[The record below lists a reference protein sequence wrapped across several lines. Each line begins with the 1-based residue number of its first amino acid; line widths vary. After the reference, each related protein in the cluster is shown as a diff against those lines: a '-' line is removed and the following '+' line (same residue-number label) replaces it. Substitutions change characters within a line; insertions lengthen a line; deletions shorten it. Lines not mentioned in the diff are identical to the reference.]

1 MSGKLIPPLFAVSW
15 LTWCDGS
22 FLIGEHLGMLWEDEY
37 LRRQAEKI
45 QMYLRE
51 GYVLGVSFF
60 VTSDDASGGTSSDA
74 IWQLAELVQ
83 ERF

>member
-1 MSGKLIPPLFAVSW
+1 
-15 LTWCDGS
+15 
-22 FLIGEHLGMLWEDEY
+22 
-37 LRRQAEKI
+37 
-45 QMYLRE
+45 MYLRE

-83 ERF
+83 ERFYGYRFAGNY

>member
-1 MSGKLIPPLFAVSW
+1 
-15 LTWCDGS
+15 
-22 FLIGEHLGMLWEDEY
+22 
-37 LRRQAEKI
+37 
-45 QMYLRE
+45 MYLRE

-60 VTSDDASGGTSSDA
+60 VTSDDASGSTSSDA